1 MTIRYNAT
9 GKMEQSPSGH
19 YVTYAEHEE
28 LLRQLLATA
37 KENFRRVECGELTAS
52 DAEQA
57 LRVTIQ
63 ILTA

>member
-9 GKMEQSPSGH
+9 GKMEQTPSGR

-28 LLRQLLATA
+28 LLRELLATA
-37 KENFRRVECGELTAS
+37 SENFRRIECGELNAS
-52 DAEQA
+52 DAEEA

-63 ILTA
+63 LLTA